1 MSERKIT
8 AMTTALV
15 LLILVA
21 PFAVAAGLG
30 WVAHRT
36 GIFRFDSAQFRMAAP
51 MAGRLFEDD
60 RDVLRMQH
68 DLDAIRTRF
77 EHHPVWPS
85 PGVIGER
92 R

>member
-1 MSERKIT
+1 
-8 AMTTALV
+8 MTTALV
-15 LLILVA
+15 ILILIA

-36 GIFRFDSAQFRMAAP
+36 GIFRFQTAQFRIAAP

-60 RDVLRMQH
+60 RDVLRMEH

-77 EHHPVWPS
+77 ERQPAWPS
-85 PGVIGER
+85 SGAVGER

>member
-8 AMTTALV
+8 AMSTV
-15 LLILVA
+15 LTILILLA
-21 PFAVAAGLG
+21 PFAVAAALG
-30 WVAHRT
+30 WVAHGT
-36 GIFRFDSAQFRMAAP
+36 GIFRFDLDQFRMAAP

-60 RDVLRMQH
+60 RDVLRIEH

-77 EHHPVWPS
+77 ERQPAWPS
-85 PGVIGER
+85 SGTVGER